1 MLPLLT
7 AQEPQSAPSIR
18 IIQACRC
25 QPTQGAFLIPSV
37 PSCLVRNNPVR
48 YRILVW
54 RRAHC
59 AVTLSLFVLRVATN
73 ATCCLRCCLGFRPPS
88 PRHFALAAALLPNWN
103 RAERKICI
111 RLRSAP
117 YSKAEFFFSF
127 LLLLLRDVF
136 SSSNGPG
143 CSDLIFRPRASQKLS
158 FVLAG
163 LVVQ

>member
-1 MLPLLT
+1 M
-7 AQEPQSAPSIR
+7 R

-37 PSCLVRNNPVR
+37 PSCPVRNNPVR

-73 ATCCLRCCLGFRPPS
+73 ATCCVHCILGFHPPP
-88 PRHFALAAALLPNWN
+88 PRHLASAAALLPNWN
-103 RAERKICI
+103 RAERKIGI

-117 YSKAEFFFSF
+117 YSKAEFFFPFFCYCFAMYFHHQTVLDARISSF
-127 LLLLLRDVF
+127 GHGRVK
-136 SSSNGPG
+136 S
-143 CSDLIFRPRASQKLS
+143 
-158 FVLAG
+158 
-163 LVVQ
+163 